1 MAAEFTMAFEVLLD
15 ATYAFHFIEEED
27 DDLPMFSMAA
37 LIARRSLMNRCHGYF
52 EQTVPFY
59 FIDEFQSLFRTTFEI
74 LVREVVGTGVLT
86 FGNPFGRQVI
96 GARKQVSIFLWCIA
110 NQETTRLIADRLS
123 VAYSSVSRVVR
134 RVTESVLALRNQ
146 YIKWPNSLTSVVKKN
161 SFVLLFKMITAC
173 WTLKHEGG
181 RHFLERNRVFL
192 PRSTALV
199 L

>member
-15 ATYAFHFIEEED
+15 DTYAFHFIEEED

-59 FIDEFQSLFRTTFEI
+59 FIDEFQSLFRMKRTTFEI

-96 GARKQVSIFLWCIA
+96 GARKQVSIFLWCSA
-110 NQETTRLIADRLS
+110 NQETTRLIADRFS

-146 YIKWPNSLTSVVKKN
+146 YIKWPNSLTSVVKKIR
-161 SFVLLFKMITAC
+161 LFKMITAC
-173 WTLKHEGG
+173 WTLKHEG